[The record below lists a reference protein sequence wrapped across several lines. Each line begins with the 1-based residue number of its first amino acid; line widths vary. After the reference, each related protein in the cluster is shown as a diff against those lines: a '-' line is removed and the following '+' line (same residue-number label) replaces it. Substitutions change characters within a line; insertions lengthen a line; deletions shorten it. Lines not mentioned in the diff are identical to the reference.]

1 VCDFYLTD
9 QYVENT
15 VSETEKN
22 LTEIIRNKYA
32 CLSKLQLLTVQN
44 GWLSSEYST
53 VKSVYKVHSS
63 DPENVAFM
71 STCPLYTG

>member
-1 VCDFYLTD
+1 MHVYQSYNYL
-9 QYVENT
+9 QFRMVG
-15 VSETEKN
+15 S
-22 LTEIIRNKYA
+22 
-32 CLSKLQLLTVQN
+32 Q
-44 GWLSSEYST
+44 SEYSI